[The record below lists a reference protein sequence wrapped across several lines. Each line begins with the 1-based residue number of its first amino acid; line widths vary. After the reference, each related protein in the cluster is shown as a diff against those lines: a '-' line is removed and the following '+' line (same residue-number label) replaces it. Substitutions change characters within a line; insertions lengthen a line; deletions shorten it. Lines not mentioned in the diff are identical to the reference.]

1 MIMKNNFFHHYFHQL
16 PSYSAASKFAFNAIH
31 TLENLYNLRL
41 FLRGL
46 SRQIG
51 GSLLFNCN
59 NCLVK
64 DSCVTK
70 VDQRFY
76 FFTT

>member
-16 PSYSAASKFAFNAIH
+16 PSYSAASKSAFNAIH
-31 TLENLYNLRL
+31 TLENLRDLRL
-41 FLRGL
+41 FFRGL
-46 SRQIG
+46 SRGIG
-51 GSLLFNCN
+51 GSLLSNCK

-64 DSCVTK
+64 DSCVIG